1 MNFHLSQQKATPGK
15 TPTMKNSPMSTFKMD
30 ASIGLWILPRAKKH
44 ATGMFFAL
52 PTARPPSSNP
62 ESDAKK
68 KPTTMWSVSFLAEDE
83 GFEPP
88 QTESE
93 SGVLP
98 LHKSSIAGTFII
110 IRTFSKM
117 SRSFLKFFQNSD
129 EGILPTKKATYSSQG
144 KGFPGKTWCFKYRKV
159 FSSPSSRSM
168 VSKKSSSCLV
178 WGCIQLRS
186 ALRIKYS

>member
-1 MNFHLSQQKATPGK
+1 MLMFCIHENRAIILAIK
-15 TPTMKNSPMSTFKMD
+15 TRKPLETLAVFGVQSF
-30 ASIGLWILPRAKKH
+30 
-44 ATGMFFAL
+44 
-52 PTARPPSSNP
+52 RPH
-62 ESDAKK
+62 
-68 KPTTMWSVSFLAEDE
+68 VLAEDE

-110 IRTFSKM
+110 IRTFLKM
-117 SRSFLKFFQNSD
+117 SRSFLKFFQISD
-129 EGILPTKKATYSSQG
+129 EGILPAKKATYSSQG